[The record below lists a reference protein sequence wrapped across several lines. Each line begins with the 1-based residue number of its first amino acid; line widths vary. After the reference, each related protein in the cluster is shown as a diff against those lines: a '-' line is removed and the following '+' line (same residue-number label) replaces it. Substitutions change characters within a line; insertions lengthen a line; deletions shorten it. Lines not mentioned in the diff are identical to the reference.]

1 MTTDAGI
8 DWVRLIG
15 LSGVAVFAVT
25 GALAAARHRMDW
37 VGALVLANATALGGG
52 TLRDL
57 ILGLPVLWTR
67 EPVWLAVA
75 SGAGL
80 ATIITARLWVR
91 LEKGLRLAD
100 AVGIA
105 FFSCTGMMKAA
116 AAGFHPALAILMGVI
131 TAMAGGLVRDIV
143 AQRPSEMLYPGQLYV
158 TSSAIGA
165 ASAWLAMFLGLPQAA
180 VIAVG
185 VAACLGVRLISRYG
199 GIRTGALQGDGP
211 PP

>member
-1 MTTDAGI
+1 MTGAPELDG
-8 DWVRLIG
+8 VRLIG
-15 LSGVAVFAVT
+15 LAGVAVFAAT

-37 VGALVLANATALGGG
+37 VGALVLAGATALGGG

-80 ATIITARLWVR
+80 ATIITARMWAR
-91 LEKGLRLAD
+91 LERGLRFAD
-100 AVGIA
+100 ALGVA

-116 AAGFHPALAILMGVI
+116 QAGFHPALAILMGVV

-143 AQRPSEMLYPGQLYV
+143 AQRPCEMLYPGQLYV
-158 TSSAIGA
+158 TSSAVGA
-165 ASAWLAMFLGLPQAA
+165 AAAWLALYFGLPQGA
-180 VIAVG
+180 VIAIG
-185 VAACLGVRLISRYG
+185 VAACLGVRLLSRYG
-199 GIRTGALQGDGP
+199 GIRTAAVSGKP
-211 PP
+211 